1 MEGNPAPGR
10 SKDGHVVTDSLIR
23 YDGME
28 LMLVSRDK
36 GGKPHLCMC
45 VEEDENTVTYLYVLI
60 SESQKW
66 GVEFEDADIR
76 SIYTQSKQVTVATTT
91 WNETTREWEE
101 ATSVTTGK
109 DLPDKWLPASNT
121 GLGKRKGRSII

>member
-1 MEGNPAPGR
+1 
-10 SKDGHVVTDSLIR
+10 
-23 YDGME
+23 
-28 LMLVSRDK
+28 MLVSRDK